1 MARGPFDPTFGDLP
15 EIIPVFPL
23 AGALLLPRGSLP
35 LNIFEPRYLN
45 MISDA
50 IKTEHRLIGMIQ
62 PTGNDDADAANA
74 PGKTG
79 PELYEIGCA
88 GRIVSFSE
96 TRDGRYGITLAGIIR
111 FRIREEAEMHD
122 GYRRVRPD
130 YGPFRDDMNDEYPRG
145 EVDRDR
151 LFEALGHYFK
161 IHNIDPN
168 WKAIKGMGDRMLV
181 TSLAM
186 GCPFNP
192 SEKQALLEAASLAAR
207 GEILTTLLEMSTPS
221 PEGGGENRLRH

>member
-15 EIIPVFPL
+15 ETIPIFPL
-23 AGALLLPRGSLP
+23 AGVLLLPRGTLP

-45 MISDA
+45 MTQDA
-50 IKTEHRLIGMIQ
+50 LKTDHRVIGMIQ
-62 PTGNDDADAANA
+62 PTGADDAESARA

-79 PELYEIGCA
+79 PALYDIGCA
-88 GRIVSFSE
+88 GRIVAFSE
-96 TRDGRYGITLAGIIR
+96 TRDGRYGITLAGIVR
-111 FRIREEAEMHD
+111 FRIAEEVDMRD

-130 YGPFRDDMNDEYPRG
+130 YSKFRDDMNDQYPKG

-151 LFEALGHYFK
+151 LFAALGSYFK
-161 IHNIDPN
+161 SHNIDPN
-168 WKAIKGMGDRMLV
+168 WQAIQAMGDRMLV

-192 SEKQALLEAASLAAR
+192 SEKQALLEAPALPVRAD
-207 GEILTTLLEMSTPS
+207 ILTTLLEMAAPT
-221 PEGGGENRLRH
+221 PEGGGENKLRH